1 MTRIKKLL
9 PPLIAVLVV
18 TAMTAAAELSGERE
32 ILFPEIAAI
41 SAGALLSPRLKWQTN
56 GLRLFVS
63 ITLGAV
69 LGLLTV
75 LYVPL
80 PLTAVMCLAF
90 AAASLMLELSG
101 TSFAPMISSV
111 VLPVM
116 LGTKSVVY
124 PISAAVLTGAV
135 VLLRAALERSG
146 LAEKTAFA
154 PLPPPDKKRLA
165 DLLLRW
171 LSGSCV
177 IAAAVLSGFRLA
189 AAPPLLVAF
198 TEFARPGSP
207 AVKRPAAVTA
217 FIPLCALLGAVLR
230 GAALCTGA
238 YQFLA
243 AAAAVSAVFLLM
255 KATGLLIPP
264 AAALAVLAFL
274 IPREQLKLYPLLVL
288 AGTAAF
294 VIIANILAAAQTN
307 RPNKETE
314 VQT

>member
-9 PPLIAVLVV
+9 PPLLAVLVV

-41 SAGALLSPRLKWQTN
+41 AAGALVSPRLKWRTN
-56 GLRLFVS
+56 GLRLWAF
-63 ITLGAV
+63 ITGGAV
-69 LGLLTV
+69 LGLLAV
-75 LYVPL
+75 YL
-80 PLTAVMCLAF
+80 PLTLWAKMSLAF

-101 TSFAPMISSV
+101 TGFAPMISSV

-116 LGTKSVVY
+116 LGTESAVY

-135 VLLRAALERSG
+135 VLLRAALERFG
-146 LAEKTAFA
+146 LAEKTDFT
-154 PLPPPDKKRLA
+154 PLPPPDRKRLA
-165 DLLLRW
+165 GLLLRW
-171 LSGSCV
+171 LSGSLV
-177 IAAAVLSGFRLA
+177 IAAAVLSGYRLA

-207 AVKRPAAVTA
+207 AVKKPAAVTA
-217 FIPLCALLGAVLR
+217 FIPLCALAGAALR
-230 GAALCTGA
+230 GAALCTGV

-243 AAAAVSAVFLLM
+243 AAAAIALVFVLM

-264 AAALAVLAFL
+264 AAALTVLAFL
-274 IPREQLKLYPLLVL
+274 IPQEQLRLYPLMIL

-294 VIIANILAAAQTN
+294 VLIAKILPTD
-307 RPNKETE
+307 KTTETE